1 MEDCRENAMVLR
13 EHLEETGFFNI
24 LSKDNGVPVVAF
36 SLKDTSQYDEF
47 KISEMLRRH
56 GWIVPAY
63 PMPPGAQ
70 HIKVLRVVIR
80 AEFSRTLAE
89 RLAIDI
95 KNVMHELQKL
105 PPKMT
110 NIKEE
115 KALVDAGVKKTALD
129 AHREIIAQE
138 SNKRHKIM
146 AA

>member
-13 EHLEETGFFNI
+13 EHLQETGFFNI